1 MHVYIQSVHD
11 LLFHLLDITAAVDE
25 DYRGNRFEVTFPVGS
40 QSVTFDIPIVN
51 DTVFEGPEFFNLSIV
66 VPQEAADM
74 GVEPGIPIDAFVD
87 ITDDESESG
96 WWYSGASLLQTSKF
110 QKSQIFRNMHKST
123 TLCQSVVR
131 TVVYNMTSELRSFL

>member
-11 LLFHLLDITAAVDE
+11 LLFHLLGTTAAVDE

-40 QSVTFDIPIVN
+40 QSVTFNIPIVN

-66 VPQEAADM
+66 VPQEAADI

-87 ITDDESESG
+87 ITDDESESRWFG
-96 WWYSGASLLQTSKF
+96 TMVEPLYVLQTSKF
-110 QKSQIFRNMHKST
+110 QKSQIHKNT
-123 TLCQSVVR
+123 TLCQSVV
-131 TVVYNMTSELRSFL
+131 L